1 MATGDADALFLD
13 TNVLVYANVAD
24 APLHAEAL
32 EAIQARHRSGMA
44 LWTSRQVLRE
54 YLAALSRPQTFTRP
68 RPVTTRVERVRYFE
82 SRFRV
87 AEDGPQVTTQLRALM
102 EQAPVGGKQV
112 HDANIVATMLVYGVR
127 RLLTAN
133 PSDFARF
140 AALVTVAP
148 LVAST

>member
-1 MATGDADALFLD
+1 
-13 TNVLVYANVAD
+13 
-24 APLHAEAL
+24 
-32 EAIQARHRSGMA
+32 
-44 LWTSRQVLRE
+44 VLRE
-54 YLAALSRPQTFTRP
+54 YLAALSRPQPFTRR
-68 RPVTTRVERVRYFE
+68 RPVTTLVERARYFE

-87 AEDGPQVTTQLRALM
+87 AEDGPQVTTQLLALM
-102 EQAPVGGKQV
+102 EQAPIGGKQV

-127 RLLTAN
+127 RVLTAN